1 MPIRSFGD
9 ASTAEL
15 WRTGHSRAFPGNL
28 HDAMLRKL
36 HMVNAAVNIRDLTVP
51 PGNRLKK
58 LEGRRKDDWSIR
70 VNDQWRITFRW
81 SNGNA
86 DSVSV
91 EDYH

>member
-15 WRTGHSRAFPGNL
+15 WETGHSRAFPGNL
-28 HDAMLRKL
+28 HDTMLRKL
-36 HMVNAAVNIRDLTVP
+36 LMVNAGMNIRDLTVP

-58 LEGRRKDDWSIR
+58 LEGKRKEVWSIR

>member
-15 WRTGHSRAFPGNL
+15 WQTGHSRAFPGNL
-28 HDAMLRKL
+28 LGAMLRKL
-36 HMVNAAVNIRDLTVP
+36 QMVNAATDIRDLTIP

-58 LEGRRKDDWSIR
+58 LEGKRKDDWSIR

-81 SNGNA
+81 SNGQA